1 MQLELDLEYNILFS
15 RPSSSTNSMDSLL
28 NLWTHVGPIVI
39 EYATIIF
46 IPIVFA
52 KIIENQ
58 VLL

>member
-1 MQLELDLEYNILFS
+1 
-15 RPSSSTNSMDSLL
+15 MDSLL
-28 NLWTHVGPIVI
+28 NLWTRVGPIVI